1 MEMIRGILVAV
12 GLCSDTQEI
21 VDPDEWL
28 TETAR
33 ELKRSQKSVQHH
45 RQFKCCVNI
54 LPKNMDKHLKSKTHL
69 KFASDFGRG
78 YGGNRERAGRKSRS
92 FDR

>member
-54 LPKNMDKHLKSKTHL
+54 LPKNMDKHLQSKTHL
-69 KFASDFGRG
+69 KFASDFGPG
-78 YGGNRERAGRKSRS
+78 SGGNRERAGRKSRS

>member
-1 MEMIRGILVAV
+1 MAV
-12 GLCSDTQEI
+12 GLRSDAQVITESP
-21 VDPDEWL
+21 VDSDDEWL

-54 LPKNMDKHLKSKTHL
+54 LPKNMDKHLKSKIHL
-69 KFASDFGRG
+69 KVASD
-78 YGGNRERAGRKSRS
+78 SV
-92 FDR
+92 